1 MVKTL
6 IGDLG
11 PGQDLRRV
19 GKLSKRPTKLV
30 NSTRTAVSRGD
41 IRSSVWCSR
50 INGFGRAKDM
60 KDDAMM
66 GKKSLMSCCIY
77 RYCAA

>member
-1 MVKTL
+1 M

-19 GKLSKRPTKLV
+19 KLSKRPTKLV
-30 NSTRTAVSRGD
+30 NSTRTAVSSGD

-60 KDDAMM
+60 M
-66 GKKSLMSCCIY
+66 GKKSVMSCCTYSVRY
-77 RYCAA
+77 RRSCAA